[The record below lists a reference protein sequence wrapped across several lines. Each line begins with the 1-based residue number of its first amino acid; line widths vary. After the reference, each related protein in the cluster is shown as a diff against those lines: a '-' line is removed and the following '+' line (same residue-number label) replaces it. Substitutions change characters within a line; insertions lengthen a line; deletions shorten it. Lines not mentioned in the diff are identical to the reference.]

1 MILQSGSC
9 QFTHSASEQFF
20 SQIQMASKG
29 LHSYSSFLHENRK
42 ELAILL
48 LIGAVAGAAYYFF
61 HYSQPQEIIPLE
73 ERGVL
78 DLQQITINDF
88 QHERKSWKLIGNR
101 ALVSEKSNR
110 MRIEKVKIWVY
121 AIDNSSDNFSS
132 ENSSSVNNSEQVALY
147 ITADQGLIEKHDN
160 RVTLSGNVVLWREDG
175 SEAHTETA
183 IYDAKKEILTIP
195 KPVRMLGEGHTML
208 GSGLTYDVSKGILNL
223 KEPVL
228 VRHDNNTVKNN

>member
-1 MILQSGSC
+1 
-9 QFTHSASEQFF
+9 
-20 SQIQMASKG
+20 MASKG

-121 AIDNSSDNFSS
+121 AVDNSSDNFSS
-132 ENSSSVNNSEQVALY
+132 ENSASVNNSSEQVALY

-195 KPVRMLGEGHTML
+195 KPVRMLAEGHTML

-228 VRHDNNTVKNN
+228 VRHENNTVKSN

>member
-1 MILQSGSC
+1 
-9 QFTHSASEQFF
+9 
-20 SQIQMASKG
+20 MASKG

-42 ELAILL
+42 ELALLL

-101 ALVSEKSNR
+101 AVVSEKSNR

-121 AIDNSSDNFSS
+121 AVDNSSNNSSS
-132 ENSSSVNNSEQVALY
+132 ENSASVNNSSEQVALY

-228 VRHDNNTVKNN
+228 VRHDNNTVKSN

>member
-1 MILQSGSC
+1 
-9 QFTHSASEQFF
+9 
-20 SQIQMASKG
+20 MASKG

-42 ELAILL
+42 ELALLL

-121 AIDNSSDNFSS
+121 AVDNSSDNSSS
-132 ENSSSVNNSEQVALY
+132 ENSASVNNSSEKVALY

-183 IYDAKKEILTIP
+183 IYDAMKEILTIP
-195 KPVRMLGEGHTML
+195 KPVRILREGHTMF

-228 VRHDNNTVKNN
+228 VRHDNNTVKSN

>member
-1 MILQSGSC
+1 
-9 QFTHSASEQFF
+9 
-20 SQIQMASKG
+20 MASQG
-29 LHSYSSFLHENRK
+29 LQSYSSFLLENRK

-48 LIGAVAGAAYYFF
+48 LLGAVAGAAYYFF

-78 DLQQITINDF
+78 DLQQITINDY
-88 QHERKSWKLIGNR
+88 QHEQKSWKLIGNR
-101 ALVSEKSNR
+101 AVVSEKSNR

-121 AIDNSSDNFSS
+121 AVDKSSDNSSS
-132 ENSSSVNNSEQVALY
+132 ETSVSVNNPSQQVALY

-195 KPVRMLGEGHTML
+195 KPVRMLGEGHTMH

-228 VRHDNNTVKNN
+228 VRHDNNTVNSN

>member
-1 MILQSGSC
+1 
-9 QFTHSASEQFF
+9 
-20 SQIQMASKG
+20 MASQG
-29 LHSYSSFLHENRK
+29 LQSYSSFLLENRK

-48 LIGAVAGAAYYFF
+48 LLGAVAGAAYYFF

-78 DLQQITINDF
+78 DLQQITINDY

-101 ALVSEKSNR
+101 AVVSEKSNR

-121 AIDNSSDNFSS
+121 AVDNSSDNYSS
-132 ENSSSVNNSEQVALY
+132 ETSVSVNNPSQQVALY

-208 GSGLTYDVSKGILNL
+208 GNGLTYDVSKGILNL

-228 VRHDNNTVKNN
+228 VRHDNNTVNSN

>member
-1 MILQSGSC
+1 M
-9 QFTHSASEQFF
+9 
-20 SQIQMASKG
+20 
-29 LHSYSSFLHENRK
+29 
-42 ELAILL
+42 
-48 LIGAVAGAAYYFF
+48 
-61 HYSQPQEIIPLE
+61 E

-121 AIDNSSDNFSS
+121 AVDNSSDNFSS
-132 ENSSSVNNSEQVALY
+132 ENSASVNNSSEQVALY

-228 VRHDNNTVKNN
+228 VRHDNNTVKSN

>member
-1 MILQSGSC
+1 
-9 QFTHSASEQFF
+9 
-20 SQIQMASKG
+20 MASQG
-29 LHSYSSFLHENRK
+29 LQSYSSFLLENRK

-48 LIGAVAGAAYYFF
+48 LLGAVAGAAYYFF

-78 DLQQITINDF
+78 DLQQITINDY

-101 ALVSEKSNR
+101 AVVSEKSNR

-121 AIDNSSDNFSS
+121 AVDNTSDNNSSETSV
-132 ENSSSVNNSEQVALY
+132 SVNNPSQQVALY

-208 GSGLTYDVSKGILNL
+208 GSGLTYDISKGILNL

-228 VRHDNNTVKNN
+228 VRHDNNTVNSN

>member
-1 MILQSGSC
+1 
-9 QFTHSASEQFF
+9 
-20 SQIQMASKG
+20 MASKG

-42 ELAILL
+42 ELALLL

-121 AIDNSSDNFSS
+121 AIDNSSNKSSS
-132 ENSSSVNNSEQVALY
+132 ENSASVNNSSEQVALY

-228 VRHDNNTVKNN
+228 VRHDNNTVKSN

>member
-1 MILQSGSC
+1 
-9 QFTHSASEQFF
+9 
-20 SQIQMASKG
+20 MASKG

-101 ALVSEKSNR
+101 AVVSEKSNR

-121 AIDNSSDNFSS
+121 AVENSSDNFSS
-132 ENSSSVNNSEQVALY
+132 ENSASVNNSSEQVALY

-228 VRHDNNTVKNN
+228 VRHDNNTVKSN

>member
-1 MILQSGSC
+1 MTSQGLQ
-9 QFTHSASEQFF
+9 
-20 SQIQMASKG
+20 
-29 LHSYSSFLHENRK
+29 SYSSFLLENRK

-48 LIGAVAGAAYYFF
+48 LLGAVAGAAYYFF

-78 DLQQITINDF
+78 DLQQITINDY

-101 ALVSEKSNR
+101 AVVSEKSNR

-121 AIDNSSDNFSS
+121 AVDNSSDNYSS
-132 ENSSSVNNSEQVALY
+132 ETSVSVNNPSQQVALY

-195 KPVRMLGEGHTML
+195 KPVRMLAEGHTML

-228 VRHDNNTVKNN
+228 VRHDNNTVNSN

>member
-1 MILQSGSC
+1 
-9 QFTHSASEQFF
+9 
-20 SQIQMASKG
+20 MASQG
-29 LHSYSSFLHENRK
+29 LQSYSSFLLENRK

-48 LIGAVAGAAYYFF
+48 LLGAVAGAAYYFF

-121 AIDNSSDNFSS
+121 AVDKSSDNSSS
-132 ENSSSVNNSEQVALY
+132 ETSVSVNNPSQQVALY

-228 VRHDNNTVKNN
+228 VRHDNNTVNSN

>member
-1 MILQSGSC
+1 
-9 QFTHSASEQFF
+9 
-20 SQIQMASKG
+20 MASKG

-101 ALVSEKSNR
+101 AVVSEKSNR

-121 AIDNSSDNFSS
+121 AVDNYSDNYYS
-132 ENSSSVNNSEQVALY
+132 ETSVSVNNLSQQVALY

-228 VRHDNNTVKNN
+228 VRHDNNTVNSN

>member
-1 MILQSGSC
+1 
-9 QFTHSASEQFF
+9 
-20 SQIQMASKG
+20 MAYKG
-29 LHSYSSFLHENRK
+29 LNSYSSFLNENRI

-48 LIGAVAGAAYYFF
+48 LIGAIAGAAYYFF
-61 HYSQPQEIIPLE
+61 HNNHPQEILPLQ

-121 AIDNSSDNFSS
+121 STDNSSDNY
-132 ENSSSVNNSEQVALY
+132 SSVNSAVVNNSYDQSALY
-147 ITADQGLIEKHDN
+147 ITADQGLIEKYDN
-160 RVTLSGNVVLWREDG
+160 RVTLSGNVVLWRDDG

-195 KPVRMLGEGHTML
+195 KPVRILGEGHTML
-208 GSGLTYDVSKGILNL
+208 GSGLTYDVSEGILNL

-228 VRHDNNTVKNN
+228 VRHDNNTMKSN

>member
-1 MILQSGSC
+1 
-9 QFTHSASEQFF
+9 
-20 SQIQMASKG
+20 MASKG

-61 HYSQPQEIIPLE
+61 HYSHPQEITPLE

-121 AIDNSSDNFSS
+121 AVDNSSDNFSS
-132 ENSSSVNNSEQVALY
+132 ENSASVNNSSEQVALY

-228 VRHDNNTVKNN
+228 VRHDNNTVKSN

>member
-1 MILQSGSC
+1 
-9 QFTHSASEQFF
+9 
-20 SQIQMASKG
+20 MASKG

-121 AIDNSSDNFSS
+121 AVDNSSDNASS
-132 ENSSSVNNSEQVALY
+132 EISASVNDFSEQVALY
-147 ITADQGLIEKHDN
+147 ITADQGLIEKYDS
-160 RVTLSGNVVLWREDG
+160 RVTLSGNVVLWRDDG
-175 SEAHTETA
+175 TEAHTETA

-228 VRHDNNTVKNN
+228 VRHDNNTVKSN

>member
-1 MILQSGSC
+1 
-9 QFTHSASEQFF
+9 
-20 SQIQMASKG
+20 MASKG

-78 DLQQITINDF
+78 DLHQITINDF
-88 QHERKSWKLIGNR
+88 QHERKSWKLKGNR
-101 ALVSEKSNR
+101 AVVSEKSNR

-121 AIDNSSDNFSS
+121 AADNSSDNSSS
-132 ENSSSVNNSEQVALY
+132 ENSASVNNSSEQVALY

-195 KPVRMLGEGHTML
+195 KPVSILDEGHTML

-228 VRHDNNTVKNN
+228 VRHDNNTVKKN

>member
-1 MILQSGSC
+1 
-9 QFTHSASEQFF
+9 
-20 SQIQMASKG
+20 MASKG

-78 DLQQITINDF
+78 DLQQITINDY

-101 ALVSEKSNR
+101 AVVSEKSNR

-121 AIDNSSDNFSS
+121 AVDNSSDNSSS
-132 ENSSSVNNSEQVALY
+132 ENSASVNNSSEQVALY

-228 VRHDNNTVKNN
+228 VRHDNNTVKSN

>member
-1 MILQSGSC
+1 
-9 QFTHSASEQFF
+9 
-20 SQIQMASKG
+20 MASQG
-29 LHSYSSFLHENRK
+29 LQSYSSFLLENRK

-48 LIGAVAGAAYYFF
+48 LLGAVAGAAYYFF

-78 DLQQITINDF
+78 DLQQITINDY
-88 QHERKSWKLIGNR
+88 QHEQKSWKLIGNR
-101 ALVSEKSNR
+101 AVVSEKSNR

-121 AIDNSSDNFSS
+121 AVDKSSDNSSS
-132 ENSSSVNNSEQVALY
+132 ETSVSVNNPSQQVALY

-228 VRHDNNTVKNN
+228 VRHDNNTVNSN

>member
-1 MILQSGSC
+1 
-9 QFTHSASEQFF
+9 
-20 SQIQMASKG
+20 MASQG
-29 LHSYSSFLHENRK
+29 LQSYSSFLLENRK

-48 LIGAVAGAAYYFF
+48 LLGAVAGAAYYFF

-121 AIDNSSDNFSS
+121 AVDNSSDNYSS
-132 ENSSSVNNSEQVALY
+132 ENSVSVSNSSEQVALY

-228 VRHDNNTVKNN
+228 VRHDNNTVNSN

>member
-1 MILQSGSC
+1 
-9 QFTHSASEQFF
+9 
-20 SQIQMASKG
+20 MASKG

-101 ALVSEKSNR
+101 AVVSEKSNR

-121 AIDNSSDNFSS
+121 AVDNSSDNFSS
-132 ENSSSVNNSEQVALY
+132 ENSASVNNSSEQVALY

-195 KPVRMLGEGHTML
+195 KPVSILYEVHTML

-228 VRHDNNTVKNN
+228 VRHDNNSVNIN

>member
-1 MILQSGSC
+1 
-9 QFTHSASEQFF
+9 
-20 SQIQMASKG
+20 MASKG

-42 ELAILL
+42 ELALLL

-121 AIDNSSDNFSS
+121 AVDNSSDNSSS
-132 ENSSSVNNSEQVALY
+132 ENSASVNNSSEQVALY

-183 IYDAKKEILTIP
+183 IYDAKKEMLSFP

-228 VRHDNNTVKNN
+228 VRHDNNTVNSN

>member
-1 MILQSGSC
+1 
-9 QFTHSASEQFF
+9 
-20 SQIQMASKG
+20 MASQG
-29 LHSYSSFLHENRK
+29 LQSYSSFLLENRK

-48 LIGAVAGAAYYFF
+48 LLGAVAGAAYYFF

-78 DLQQITINDF
+78 DLQQITINDY
-88 QHERKSWKLIGNR
+88 QHEQKSWKLIGNR
-101 ALVSEKSNR
+101 AVVSEKSNR

-121 AIDNSSDNFSS
+121 AVDNSSDNYSS
-132 ENSSSVNNSEQVALY
+132 ETSVSVNNPSQQVALY

-228 VRHDNNTVKNN
+228 VRHDNNTMKSN

>member
-1 MILQSGSC
+1 
-9 QFTHSASEQFF
+9 
-20 SQIQMASKG
+20 MASKG

-42 ELAILL
+42 ELALLL

-78 DLQQITINDF
+78 DLQQITINDY

-101 ALVSEKSNR
+101 AVVSEKSNR

-121 AIDNSSDNFSS
+121 AVDNYSDNYSS
-132 ENSSSVNNSEQVALY
+132 ETSVSVNNPSQQVALY

-228 VRHDNNTVKNN
+228 VRHDNNTVNSN

>member
-1 MILQSGSC
+1 
-9 QFTHSASEQFF
+9 
-20 SQIQMASKG
+20 MASQG
-29 LHSYSSFLHENRK
+29 LQSYSSFLLENRK

-48 LIGAVAGAAYYFF
+48 LLGAVAGAAYYFF

-78 DLQQITINDF
+78 DLQQITINDY

-101 ALVSEKSNR
+101 AVVSEKSNR

-121 AIDNSSDNFSS
+121 AVDNSSDNNSS
-132 ENSSSVNNSEQVALY
+132 ETSVSVNNPSQQVALY

-228 VRHDNNTVKNN
+228 VRHDNNTVNSN

>member
-1 MILQSGSC
+1 
-9 QFTHSASEQFF
+9 
-20 SQIQMASKG
+20 MASKG

-121 AIDNSSDNFSS
+121 AVDNSSDNSSS
-132 ENSSSVNNSEQVALY
+132 ENSASANNSSEQVALY

-228 VRHDNNTVKNN
+228 VRHDNNTVKSN

>member
-1 MILQSGSC
+1 
-9 QFTHSASEQFF
+9 
-20 SQIQMASKG
+20 MASKG

-121 AIDNSSDNFSS
+121 AVDNSSNNSS
-132 ENSSSVNNSEQVALY
+132 LENSASVNNSSEQVALY

-228 VRHDNNTVKNN
+228 VRHDNNTVKSN

>member
-1 MILQSGSC
+1 MPSQGLQ
-9 QFTHSASEQFF
+9 
-20 SQIQMASKG
+20 
-29 LHSYSSFLHENRK
+29 SYSSFLLENRK

-48 LIGAVAGAAYYFF
+48 LLGAVAGAAYYFF

-78 DLQQITINDF
+78 DLQQITINDY
-88 QHERKSWKLIGNR
+88 QHEQKSWKLIGNR
-101 ALVSEKSNR
+101 AVVSEKSNR

-121 AIDNSSDNFSS
+121 AVDKSSDNSSS
-132 ENSSSVNNSEQVALY
+132 ETSVSVNNPSQQVALY

-160 RVTLSGNVVLWREDG
+160 RITLSGNVVLWREDG

-195 KPVRMLGEGHTML
+195 KPVRMLAEGHTML

-228 VRHDNNTVKNN
+228 VRHDNNTVNSN

>member
-1 MILQSGSC
+1 
-9 QFTHSASEQFF
+9 
-20 SQIQMASKG
+20 MASKG

-101 ALVSEKSNR
+101 AVVSEKSNR

-121 AIDNSSDNFSS
+121 AVDNSSDNSSS
-132 ENSSSVNNSEQVALY
+132 ENSASVNNSSEQVALY

-183 IYDAKKEILTIP
+183 IYDAKKEILTFP

-228 VRHDNNTVKNN
+228 VRHDNNTLKSN

>member
-1 MILQSGSC
+1 
-9 QFTHSASEQFF
+9 
-20 SQIQMASKG
+20 MASQG
-29 LHSYSSFLHENRK
+29 LQSYSSFLLENRK

-48 LIGAVAGAAYYFF
+48 LLGAVAGAAYYFF

-78 DLQQITINDF
+78 DLQQITINDY

-101 ALVSEKSNR
+101 AVVSEKSNR

-121 AIDNSSDNFSS
+121 AVDNSSDNYSS
-132 ENSSSVNNSEQVALY
+132 ETSVSVNNPSQQVALY

-195 KPVRMLGEGHTML
+195 KPVRMLAEGHTML

-228 VRHDNNTVKNN
+228 VRHDNNTVNSN

>member
-1 MILQSGSC
+1 
-9 QFTHSASEQFF
+9 
-20 SQIQMASKG
+20 MASKG

-121 AIDNSSDNFSS
+121 AVDNSSDNSSS
-132 ENSSSVNNSEQVALY
+132 ENSATVNNFSEQVALY

-228 VRHDNNTVKNN
+228 VRHDNNTVKSN

>member
-1 MILQSGSC
+1 
-9 QFTHSASEQFF
+9 
-20 SQIQMASKG
+20 MASKG

-101 ALVSEKSNR
+101 AVVSEKSNR

-121 AIDNSSDNFSS
+121 AVDNSSNNSSS
-132 ENSSSVNNSEQVALY
+132 ENSASVNNPSQQVALY

-228 VRHDNNTVKNN
+228 VRHDNNTVKSNKSTVLK

>member
-1 MILQSGSC
+1 MV
-9 QFTHSASEQFF
+9 
-20 SQIQMASKG
+20 SKG
-29 LHSYSSFLHENRK
+29 LQSYSSFLLENRK

-48 LIGAVAGAAYYFF
+48 LLGAVAGAAYYFF

-78 DLQQITINDF
+78 DLQQITINDY

-121 AIDNSSDNFSS
+121 AVDNSSDNSSS
-132 ENSSSVNNSEQVALY
+132 ENSASVNNSSEQVALY

-228 VRHDNNTVKNN
+228 VRHDNNTVKSN

>member
-1 MILQSGSC
+1 
-9 QFTHSASEQFF
+9 
-20 SQIQMASKG
+20 MASKG

-101 ALVSEKSNR
+101 AVVSEKSNR

-121 AIDNSSDNFSS
+121 AVDNSSDNSSS
-132 ENSSSVNNSEQVALY
+132 ENLASVNNSSEQVALY

-228 VRHDNNTVKNN
+228 VRHDNNTVKSN